1 MLTLPFF
8 FVISG
13 GDSSGAK
20 QEVQSS
26 SSLPKRQSSSLSYER
41 ELTVT
46 FGEGALG
53 LSVATDKK
61 KGGLRVTKATGK
73 SELNGLELGDEVVA
87 VNGVPCRSCK
97 SDEFKR
103 LQAIVFRGSTGTTG
117 TTGTNGDGGG
127 SSNKSKVHPHKQ
139 V

>member
-13 GDSSGAK
+13 GDSSGAT
-20 QEVQSS
+20 QEVQS

-87 VNGVPCRSCK
+87 MNGVPCRSCK

-103 LQAIVFRGSTGTTG
+103 LIVAAGRPFDLTVVRTEGS
-117 TTGTNGDGGG
+117 G
-127 SSNKSKVHPHKQ
+127 SSKPGTPINHL
-139 V
+139 